1 VKEQDR
7 LETNNDDGLMQ
18 VQITEIYMKRAQ
30 WPAAFFIYFM
40 HASLTDMINLRAI
53 LMPIELSMSRCR
65 CCPTMKSNDIAVS
78 TRIAS

>member
-53 LMPIELSMSRCR
+53 LMPIEHSMSRCR
-65 CCPTMKSNDIAVS
+65 CCPTMKSN
-78 TRIAS
+78 